1 MEQRTVTL
9 QEILA
14 LLKKRFILIV
24 SLTVLAGLVVGMFS
38 YFWLTPV
45 YQAQTQILVNQKSTP
60 QDAFRWR
67 EMIETDIQLINTY
80 NVIIKSPV
88 ILERVIEELD
98 LKTTP
103 EKLTSQIIVTSQ
115 NQSRVLNVRVQD
127 ANPSQA
133 VIIVNTIA
141 NVFKKEIPKLLHV
154 DNINILSVA
163 ELSANPNPLKP
174 NKTLNVAIGATI
186 GLMVAIFLAFLL
198 EYLDNRV
205 KDEDDVEEL
214 LEIPVMGTV
223 GVIVLPRGISKKK
236 RKRKL

>member
-1 MEQRTVTL
+1 MTL

-24 SLTVLAGLVVGMFS
+24 SLTFLTGLVAGMYS

-98 LKTTP
+98 LKTTS

-115 NQSRVLNVRVQD
+115 NQSRVLNVSVQD
-127 ANPSQA
+127 ANPRQA

-163 ELSANPNPLKP
+163 ELSANPSPLKP

-198 EYLDNRV
+198 EYLDTRV

>member
-1 MEQRTVTL
+1 MEERTVTL

-24 SLTVLAGLVVGMFS
+24 SLTFLTGLVAGMYS

-98 LKTTP
+98 LKTTS

-115 NQSRVLNVRVQD
+115 NQSRVLNVSVQD
-127 ANPSQA
+127 ANPRQA

-174 NKTLNVAIGATI
+174 NKTLNVAVGATI

-198 EYLDNRV
+198 EYLDTRV